1 MSYKSW
7 PWKSN
12 DHDRIL
18 LSDEIAEFFKGRQSN
33 GVAFGLVVMPY
44 NDMTI
49 MLTDGHASIN
59 GRQFYSISDS
69 SGTPTTLECGIA
81 NGTYSKYVSVFL
93 RSTISA
99 RTIEPIVKEGTP
111 SANPTVPAIQ
121 RDADVYELRLADI
134 LIPKGV
140 TAITQDMIH
149 NTIAGTECGVSVNQP
164 TAVDTAAFSLELDTW
179 LQLYKVAKN
188 EEFETW
194 FNAVKDV
201 LDDNTAGNLYNAIN
215 QQPRIV
221 IAESDQ
227 EGNPIFPSDEG
238 TYIVIA

>member
-1 MSYKSW
+1 MSFKSW

-12 DHDRIL
+12 DHDRTL
-18 LSDEIAEFFKGRQSN
+18 TSDDIAEFFEGRQSN
-33 GVAFGLVVMPY
+33 GVAKGLVVMPY
-44 NDMTI
+44 NNMTVK
-49 MLTDGHASIN
+49 LTDGHAAIN
-59 GRQFYSISDS
+59 GRQFFSISDS
-69 SGTPTTLECGIA
+69 SGTPTTLDCGIA
-81 NGTYSKYVSVFL
+81 NGTYSKYVSIFL
-93 RSTISA
+93 RSTISS
-99 RTIEPIVKEGTP
+99 RTIEPIVKEGSAAASPTP
-111 SANPTVPAIQ
+111 PAVQ

-134 LIPKGV
+134 LIPKGT

-149 NTIAGTECGVSVNQP
+149 STIAGTECGISVNQP
-164 TAVDTAAFSLELDTW
+164 IAVDTTAFSLELDTW
-179 LQLYKVAKN
+179 LQLYKAAKN
-188 EEFETW
+188 DEFETW

-227 EGNPIFPSDEG
+227 AGNPIFPTDAG